1 MRRKRED
8 KFSPV
13 FSSEEIQ
20 IQTAHQLFYLQ
31 SSLLYGTEGGSLETE
46 QSVNK
51 SVATTLAKK
60 NQGQKSS
67 YKMRLE

>member
-8 KFSPV
+8 KFSPA

-20 IQTAHQLFYLQ
+20 IQTARQLFYLQ
-31 SSLLYGTEGGSLETE
+31 SSLLYGTEGGSLKTE
-46 QSVNK
+46 QSINK
-51 SVATTLAKK
+51 RVARTLAKK

-67 YKMRLE
+67 YKMRSG

>member
-8 KFSPV
+8 KFSPA

-20 IQTAHQLFYLQ
+20 IQTARQLFYLQ

-51 SVATTLAKK
+51 STATTLAKK
-60 NQGQKSS
+60 NQEKKSS
-67 YKMRLE
+67 YKMRS

>member
-8 KFSPV
+8 KFSPA

-20 IQTAHQLFYLQ
+20 IQTARQLFYLQ

-51 SVATTLAKK
+51 SVATTLVKK
-60 NQGQKSS
+60 NQQQKTS
-67 YKMRLE
+67 YKMRSE